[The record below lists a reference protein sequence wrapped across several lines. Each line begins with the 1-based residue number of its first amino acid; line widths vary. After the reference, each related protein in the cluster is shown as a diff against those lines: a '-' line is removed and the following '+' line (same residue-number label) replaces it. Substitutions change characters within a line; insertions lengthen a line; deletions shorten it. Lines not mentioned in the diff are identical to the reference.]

1 LRDLLLTEGAKE
13 EKMDEEANRI
23 RGAMEGLK
31 RGRRERIPDTIRAAV
46 KSYARKRRAKGAS
59 WRQLSAAVG
68 LSSESLR
75 RFAAE
80 SGARNRRLVAV
91 SLRPE
96 PARRDE
102 GLRGLV
108 LVTAQGMRLEGLGV
122 AEAVE
127 LLRAL
132 T

>member
-1 LRDLLLTEGAKE
+1 
-13 EKMDEEANRI
+13 MDAEANRI
-23 RGAMEGLK
+23 RGAIEGLN
-31 RGRRERIPDTIRAAV
+31 RGRRERIPDRIRAAV
-46 KSYARKRRAKGAS
+46 KSYARRRRAKGAS

-80 SGARNRRLVAV
+80 SGARPRRRRMVAV
-91 SLRPE
+91 ALRPE
-96 PARRDE
+96 AARGDE
-102 GLRGLV
+102 GWRGLV

-127 LLRAL
+127 LVRAL
-132 T
+132 SGSGARGS